1 MRYITKKGNRVY
13 KRNSNAKNWTFK
25 VTRNKKA
32 TYFNLGSDLDT
43 AKKMADEIDAFLV
56 FNTID
61 EAVLKYNPNK
71 KQGKATPAPTPDDR
85 IQPSLGLI
93 VDMLKENKDLVGI
106 NDRTVQ
112 CYRRGLYRV
121 TGLSDEKA
129 RDLPLNKLTKKMLHE
144 EKKRRVYG
152 ITDKVELDEKKR
164 SYNTLLRNAKSVF
177 SETAMA
183 YYPENW
189 SFEGLGF
196 LRKEIFFNRVK
207 KDYTLPETSLIEDT
221 FKLMN
226 QVDGDHFVIMA
237 LALHFGMRRKEI
249 FYSRRSWLDIDKE
262 RCSICIKAEGKFK
275 PKGGMDGYTAGNSD
289 WGKQILDTSEGFD
302 YLVTDRA
309 RGAEKTMKK
318 VTDSLRDIGWTRQ
331 SPLHELRKLYG
342 SYLATTKGLYVA
354 QSYLR
359 HTSPQV
365 TSQYYAQLM
374 PSKDMLACWVA

>member
-1 MRYITKKGNRVY
+1 MKYNTKRGNRVY
-13 KRNSNAKNWTFK
+13 KRNNSSKNWTYRTIRDRK
-25 VTRNKKA
+25 TL
-32 TYFNLGSDLDT
+32 YFNLGKDLNI
-43 AKKMADEIDAFLV
+43 AKAMADEIDAYLV
-56 FNTID
+56 FNTVSD
-61 EAVLKYNPNK
+61 TLLKYSPQK
-71 KQGKATPAPTPDDR
+71 QQGKATPTPKTDDR
-85 IQPSLGLI
+85 LQPTLGLI
-93 VDMLKENKDLVGI
+93 VDMLKENKNLVGI
-106 NDRTVQ
+106 SDRTVQ

-121 TGLSDEKA
+121 IGLSDEDA
-129 RDLPLNKLTKKMLHE
+129 MGLPLKKLTKKMLRE
-144 EKKRRVYG
+144 EKKRRVEG
-152 ITDKVELDEKKR
+152 IKDLVTLGEKKR
-164 SYNTLLRNAKSVF
+164 SYNALLRNAKSVF

-226 QVDGDHFVIMA
+226 EVDGNHFVIMA

-249 FYSRRSWLDIDKE
+249 FFARRNWLDIDDD
-262 RCSICIKAEGKFK
+262 RCAICIKAEGKFK
-275 PKGGMDGYTAGNSD
+275 PKGGLDGYTAGITE
-289 WGKQILDTSEGFD
+289 WGSKILEKSEGFD

-309 RGAEKTMKK
+309 RVAEKTFKK

-359 HTSPQV
+359 HTSPSV
-365 TSQYYAQLM
+365 TSKYYAKLM
-374 PSKDMLACWVA
+374 PSKDMLALWVA